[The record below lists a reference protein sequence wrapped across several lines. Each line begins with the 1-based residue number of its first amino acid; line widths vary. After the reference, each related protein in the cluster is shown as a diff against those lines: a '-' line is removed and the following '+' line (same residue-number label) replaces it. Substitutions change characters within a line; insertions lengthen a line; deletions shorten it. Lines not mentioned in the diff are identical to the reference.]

1 MADLIIHVVPFVL
14 YMLCG
19 LKVADKIVSSE
30 AFWETIRSYIDLQSM
45 SDKQITITITIGAV
59 ITWPVLVT
67 IKAVKWITRKR
78 N

>member
-30 AFWETIRSYIDLQSM
+30 AFWETARSYVELQSM
-45 SDKQITITITIGAV
+45 SDKQIAITVTIGS
-59 ITWPVLVT
+59 IILWPVMVT
-67 IKAVKWITRKR
+67 VKIIKWITRKR
-78 N
+78 S